1 VARNDAISPLSELGG
16 LSRLREAAA
25 QREPAAVDA
34 VARRF
39 EALFAEMMVSSMRS
53 ASLGDPLFEGQ
64 NPMFREMYDREVAAS
79 LTSGRGLGIADM
91 LRRQLAPPAA
101 AAPPPAGQGLPLSP
115 PAAALPLSASA
126 APGLPS
132 SVPAVPPAMSSATR
146 DAAARDLSKD
156 ASIAGRPALAPAVPP
171 LPARPAWLPDPQLA
185 ALGEAVGTPADP
197 GVVGFPHRAPVAD
210 ALPPKPS
217 VPANLAA
224 PKAGTPEAFVA
235 EIWPHAQ
242 AAAAELGVDPRMLV
256 AQAALETGWGRSVMR
271 GPDGK
276 PSHNLFGIKASGGW
290 QGAAVTHGTV
300 EFRAGVMQRE
310 RAAFRAYGSVG
321 ESFADY
327 VRLVRDNP
335 RYRDAVAAG
344 ADGAR
349 FAEALERAGY
359 ATDPQYAEKLKAIAG
374 GPTLKRALA
383 QLPLAPTQEA

>member
-1 VARNDAISPLSELGG
+1 MARSDAISPLSELGG

-25 QREPAAVDA
+25 TRDPAAVDA

-53 ASLGDPLFEGQ
+53 ASPGDPLLEGQ

-79 LTSGRGLGIADM
+79 LTRGRGLGIADM
-91 LRRQLAPPAA
+91 LRRQLAPPS
-101 AAPPPAGQGLPLSP
+101 APALPAGQGLPLSP

-126 APGLPS
+126 SAVPGLAP
-132 SVPAVPPAMSSATR
+132 VGNAVPPVASR
-146 DAAARDLSKD
+146 DVGAAGAAKH
-156 ASIAGRPALAPAVPP
+156 ASLAASPSLAPA
-171 LPARPAWLPDPQLA
+171 LPSLPQRPTWLPDPQLA

-197 GVVGFPHRAPVAD
+197 GVVGFPHQAPVAD
-210 ALPPKPS
+210 ALPAPR
-217 VPANLAA
+217 VAPANLSA

-276 PSHNLFGIKASGGW
+276 PSHNLFGIKATGGW
-290 QGAAVTHGTV
+290 QGAAVTQGTV
-300 EFRAGVMQRE
+300 EFRGGVMQRE

-335 RYRDAVAAG
+335 RYQAAVAAG
-344 ADGAR
+344 TDGAR

-374 GPTLKRALA
+374 GPTLRRALA